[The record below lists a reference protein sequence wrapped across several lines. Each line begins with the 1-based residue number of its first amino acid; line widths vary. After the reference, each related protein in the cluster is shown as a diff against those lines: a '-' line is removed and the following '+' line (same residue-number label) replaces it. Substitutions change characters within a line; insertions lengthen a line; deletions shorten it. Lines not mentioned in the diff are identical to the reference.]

1 MSTVCPPVSKNYPRY
16 LPSKQ
21 QQTFIIPLYF
31 RTEFAKKKKK
41 MNQNE
46 DPEVI
51 DLTERQDPEV
61 IDLVSDNNWDS
72 DSSIK
77 MADIP
82 KLRFMRDNKYGKVDR
97 QKSETDSEDEM
108 WRDILTK
115 QLQKDEEKKKK
126 LAEVNRLRFTH
137 DGVVDLYRSDSNS
150 GDEKWRQMK
159 RDEVEASYRPATSK
173 RTRRPRKG
181 RPKKYI
187 PKDD

>member
-1 MSTVCPPVSKNYPRY
+1 
-16 LPSKQ
+16 
-21 QQTFIIPLYF
+21 
-31 RTEFAKKKKK
+31 

-82 KLRFMRDNKYGKVDR
+82 KLRFMRHNKYGKVDPH
-97 QKSETDSEDEM
+97 KSETDSEDEM

-173 RTRRPRKG
+173 RPRRPRKG
-181 RPKKYI
+181 RPSKYV